1 MMIVYYIRRLFIVF
15 KTIFLM
21 TTVLLFGKE
30 VCMKKILAF
39 MLLLSMLLVSVACG
53 DTQKDNPS
61 DSGDVGGETTN
72 STAAGDDAFAGE
84 FVQAGYA
91 REDITPDEPVYLDE
105 DTLLDKVKDPIYAT
119 CVAVSDGEET
129 VLLYTFDAKNIGPE
143 ESAQLRVKI
152 SAATKVPSGN
162 IMISPTHN
170 HSVPKLETLKNK
182 QGNLKWT
189 TKVHNALIKAGK
201 AAVEDLSDAEIYT
214 ATGKTTGM
222 AFVRRYLLA
231 DGTYTGIHNGNKS
244 TAALVDYETDAD
256 DTVQIVRFVREDKKD
271 ILMAN
276 WQAHVATAITVNPN
290 SITGDIVGLARDE
303 AESRDEDVLFALY
316 IGASGNINLN
326 AKVPGTQTYTNYL
339 QVGKALGRVI
349 IETCENLERVHA
361 GKISASSKTLD
372 VEVRKDDEET
382 VKKAKEFATLKKDT
396 PEYQALLDKYGF
408 NSKYEVEAIIKRANA
423 GKSEKFYI
431 AALSFGDLGFV
442 SVPYEMFDTN
452 GMQIKDGSPFKTT
465 FVLTNADG
473 WAAYIP
479 SADAVPH
486 GGYEVYTTKYVFG
499 TAERMV
505 EELLGMLNEQA
516 K

>member
-1 MMIVYYIRRLFIVF
+1 
-15 KTIFLM
+15 
-21 TTVLLFGKE
+21 
-30 VCMKKILAF
+30 MKKILAI
-39 MLLLSMLLVSVACG
+39 MLLLSMLLVSVACS
-53 DTQKDNPS
+53 DTQKDDSNDSS
-61 DSGDVGGETTN
+61 DAGTE
-72 STAAGDDAFAGE
+72 AADSSVVDEEDAFEGE
-84 FVQAGYA
+84 FFQAGYS
-91 REDITPDEPVYLDE
+91 RVDITPDEPVYLDE

-129 VLLYTFDAKNIGPE
+129 ILLYTFDAKNIGPD

-170 HSVPKLETLKNK
+170 HSVPKLGTLKNK

-189 TKVHNALIKAGK
+189 TKVHNALIQAGK
-201 AAVEDLSDAEIYT
+201 EAVADLSDAKIYT

-244 TAALVDYETDAD
+244 TAAMVDYETKAD
-256 DTVQIVRFVREDKKD
+256 DTVQVVRFVRDDKKD
-271 ILMAN
+271 VLMAN

-316 IGASGNINLN
+316 IGASGNINLT

-452 GMQIKDGSPFKTT
+452 GMQIKEGSPFKTT

-505 EELLGMLNEQA
+505 EELLGMLKEQA